1 MRYTLLSLCLSLA
14 LMLFLFTCLPACAV
28 AADDYGTAVCME
40 DALASADESG
50 RPKILYTAITS
61 VSLNKRSEPDPNSAS
76 LGMLGEKQT
85 VQVFGFDQTWLF
97 CWDET
102 AGIYYIKRSNVT
114 DVTPV
119 AGNDVPYGVI
129 PNRYVAVTACDTS
142 LRAAPSTDAEEIEAY
157 PADTRMSFWHIVDG
171 WAVVPYKRIV
181 GYIYVGDL
189 KELTPVAPDVDYAQD
204 GDIIA
209 AFTTFYSRKQTELN
223 IGRMENIR
231 VGCGYIS
238 HSYEPGE
245 VFDFNAI
252 AGPYRRSRGYLP
264 SPVLVDGG
272 TVAGSGGGT
281 CQVSTTLYNAL
292 LQLYDGI
299 TILYRHAHGPGGASY
314 APHGVDAAVGR
325 NGEKGV
331 IELNLEFRNDYGFP
345 ITIDSTVQNGS
356 LCICIRKGRT

>member
-1 MRYTLLSLCLSLA
+1 MRYTLCSLCLLLLVLLA
-14 LMLFLFTCLPACAV
+14 SPLCA
-28 AADDYGTAVCME
+28 ALADDYGTAVCME
-40 DALASADESG
+40 DAMTAADENG
-50 RPKILYTAITS
+50 TPKILYTAVTT

-76 LGMLGEKQT
+76 LGTLNEKQT
-85 VQVFGFDQTWLF
+85 VQIFGFDQTWLF

-102 AGIYYIKRSNVT
+102 AGSYFIKRSNVT

-119 AGNDVPYGVI
+119 PGNDVPYGVI
-129 PNRYVAVTACDTS
+129 PNRYVAVTARETA
-142 LRAAPSTDAEEIEAY
+142 LRYAPSDDAEVIETY
-157 PADTRMSFWHIVDG
+157 PADTRMSLWHIVDG

-181 GYIYVGDL
+181 GYLYVGDV
-189 KELTPVAPDVDYAQD
+189 KELTPVAPDVRYAQD
-204 GDIIA
+204 GDILA
-209 AFTTFYSRKQTELN
+209 AFTTFYSLKQTELN

-231 VGCGYIS
+231 VGCMYIS
-238 HSYEPGE
+238 QSYEAGE
-245 VFDFNAI
+245 EFDFNAI
-252 AGPYRRSRGYLP
+252 AGPYRRSRGYMP

-331 IELNLEFRNDYGFP
+331 IELNLEFRNDYDFP
-345 ITIDSTVQNGS
+345 ITIDSTVLNGA
-356 LCICIRKGRT
+356 LCICIRKGRV

>member
-1 MRYTLLSLCLSLA
+1 MRYKLLSLLLLLVTLS
-14 LMLFLFTCLPACAV
+14 CCA
-28 AADDYGTAVCME
+28 AADTGTAICLE
-40 DALASADESG
+40 DFLASADSNG
-50 RPKILYTAITS
+50 RPRILYTGQTS
-61 VSLNKRSEPDPNSAS
+61 VSLTKRSEPDAESAS
-76 LGMLGEKQT
+76 LGTLKVKET
-85 VQVFGFDQTWLF
+85 VQIFGFDQTWLF
-97 CWDET
+97 CWDDA
-102 AGIYYIKRSNVT
+102 AGIYYIKRANVV
-114 DVTPV
+114 DIVPV

-129 PNRYVAVTACDTS
+129 PNRFVAVTACDTTLYAS
-142 LRAAPSTDAEEIEAY
+142 PDPGSEALDSY
-157 PADTRMSFWHIVDG
+157 PADTRMSVWMIQDG
-171 WAVVPYKRIV
+171 WAVVPYKRLV

-189 KELTPVAPDVDYAQD
+189 KELTPVAPSVEYAQD

-209 AFTTFYSRKQTELN
+209 AFTTFYSLKQTELN

-231 VGCGYIS
+231 VGCMYIS

-245 VFDFNAI
+245 EFDFNAI
-252 AGPYRRSRGYLP
+252 AGPYRASRGYKP

-325 NGEKGV
+325 SGDAGV
-331 IELNLEFRNDYGFP
+331 IELNLEFRNDFDFP

-356 LCICIRKGRT
+356 LCICIRKGRVSE

>member
-1 MRYTLLSLCLSLA
+1 MRYTLCSLLLALSLLLCTPLLCL
-14 LMLFLFTCLPACAV
+14 
-28 AADDYGTAVCME
+28 ADDFGTDVCME
-40 DALASADESG
+40 DVLSAADANG
-50 RPKILYTAITS
+50 TPRILYTAITTME
-61 VSLNKRSEPDPNSAS
+61 LNKRSEPDPESAS
-76 LGMLGEKQT
+76 LGTLRAKQT
-85 VQVFGFDQTWLF
+85 VQIFGFDQTWLF

-119 AGNDVPYGVI
+119 PGNDVPYGVI
-129 PNRYVAVTACDTS
+129 ENRYVAVTACDTS
-142 LRAAPSTDAEEIEAY
+142 LRSAPSADAESLMDF
-157 PADTRMSFWHIVDG
+157 PANTRMSLWHFVDG
-171 WAVVPYKRIV
+171 WAAVPYKRVV
-181 GYIYVGDL
+181 GYVYVGDL
-189 KELTPVAPDVDYAQD
+189 KELTPVAPDAQYAQD

-209 AFTTFYSRKQTELN
+209 AFTTFYSLKQTELN

-231 VGCGYIS
+231 VGCMYIS
-238 HSYEPGE
+238 HSYESGE
-245 VFDFNAI
+245 EFDFNAI
-252 AGPYRRSRGYLP
+252 AGPYRSSRGYKP

-325 NGEKGV
+325 NGAKGV
-331 IELNLEFRNDYGFP
+331 IELNLEFRNDFDFP
-345 ITIDSTVQNGS
+345 ITIDSTVQNGA
-356 LCICIRKGRT
+356 LCICIRKGQV